1 MVQTLFFVTE
11 SDSFGA
17 LESMSVHMFADA
29 EMTMLMFECARV
41 VESHEISIM
50 KELSD
55 KGLAI

>member
-17 LESMSVHMFADA
+17 LESMREHMFADA
-29 EMTMLMFECARV
+29 EMKMLMFEWSKV

-55 KGLAI
+55 EELAI